1 MHNFL
6 IPLNW
11 IKVKLEEIGNTCTSN
26 VEKRSRCELQAKSN
40 CLRFSAGQA
49 DSIFLSREL

>member
-1 MHNFL
+1 MHDFL

-11 IKVKLEEIGNTCTSN
+11 IKMKLEEIGNTSN
-26 VEKRSRCELQAKSN
+26 VAKRSRCELQAKSN

-49 DSIFLSREL
+49 DSVFLSSEL